1 MIHLNYLQG
10 AACTKISRVCHT
22 KYQRCGKLRPSLEA
36 SRRSRIYQS
45 PVQRISGAAHRNSQ
59 KTKARFGPAG
69 LGWAKASSDENLPQV
84 SRK

>member
-1 MIHLNYLQG
+1 MHKNIESLPHIESL
-10 AACTKISRVCHT
+10 
-22 KYQRCGKLRPSLEA
+22 RCGKLRPSLEA

-45 PVQRISGAAHRNSQ
+45 PVQRISGAAHRKSQ